1 MHTLL
6 STVVLLA
13 AILWSTFK
21 MSAALDRLTASVQ
34 AEDTVI
40 DSVLVL
46 LAQLADEVRNVDPS
60 DEDALNA
67 LADDID
73 EKKSAIASAVLA
85 NTPAAGSGSVPTGGE
100 APPQPDSDSSQ
111 G

>member
-6 STVVLLA
+6 ST
-13 AILWSTFK
+13 AIILIAITWSTLK

-34 AEDTVI
+34 AENTVI

-46 LAQLADEVRNVDPS
+46 LSQLADEVRNTDPD
-60 DEDALNA
+60 DEDALNS
-67 LADDID
+67 LADGID
-73 EKKSAIASAVLA
+73 AKAEAIAAAVTA
-85 NTPAAGSGSVPTGGE
+85 NTPAQGSGDESGSDTT
-100 APPQPDSDSSQ
+100 DSSQ